1 LTNNNIYAIINI
13 ILYNKIRLIKG
24 GIKMVLQVTILKS
37 CPFCSEK
44 AEVYYGEFSD
54 DYTVYCTQCHCSM
67 QNVANTLD
75 KAVEAWNTR
84 DGKVD
89 K

>member
-1 LTNNNIYAIINI
+1 
-13 ILYNKIRLIKG
+13 
-24 GIKMVLQVTILKS
+24 MVLQVTSLKS
-37 CPFCSEK
+37 CPFCSER
-44 AEVYYGEFSD
+44 AEVYYGEFSG

-75 KAVEAWNTR
+75 KAVETWNTR